1 MNSQIIALGEP
12 LIEFVALNE
21 TCDGAPLY
29 LQGFGGDISN
39 AMIAAARQGAKT
51 GIVSAVGNDPFGAA
65 LKQLWARESVGAS
78 CVIESDAGH
87 TGVYF
92 VQPDA
97 TGRSFSYAR
106 KGSAASLYAPGDLPV
121 EAIKAAEIL
130 HVSAISQ
137 AISGSM
143 REAVRR
149 AAEIA
154 REAGTQVSY
163 DTNLR
168 LNLWSLEEAKA
179 EIEAFAPLADIV
191 FPSDDEARLLT
202 GLEDVDAIIDF
213 YLGFGAKLVCLKRG
227 EAGAVLASPDG
238 GRATIAPHPT
248 KAIDST
254 GAGDAYAGAFL
265 AYYLETGDAE
275 LAARRAAIVAAGTV
289 SGLGAIDPIP
299 SRERVLEAQ
308 SALTNPGGPR

>member
-1 MNSQIIALGEP
+1 MQPDIIALGEP
-12 LIEFVALNE
+12 LIEFVALDE
-21 TCDGAPLY
+21 TRDGAPLHR
-29 LQGFGGDISN
+29 QGFGGDISN
-39 AMIAAARQGAKT
+39 AMIAAARQGAKA
-51 GIVSAVGNDPFGAA
+51 GVVSAVGNDPFGAA
-65 LKQLWARESVGAS
+65 LRGLWQREGVDAS
-78 CVIESDAGH
+78 AVIDSDAGH

-97 TGRSFSYAR
+97 SGRSFSYAR
-106 KGSAASLYAPGDLPV
+106 KGSAASRYARDDLPV
-121 EAIKAAEIL
+121 EAIKAAKIL

-143 REAVRR
+143 RDAVRE
-149 AAEIA
+149 AARIA
-154 REAGTQVSY
+154 RGAGTQVSY

-168 LNLWSLEEAKA
+168 LNLWPLEEAKA
-179 EIEAFAPLADIV
+179 EIEAFSPLADIV

-202 GLEDVDAIIDF
+202 GLEDVNAIIDF

-238 GRATIAPHPT
+238 RTTIAPHPT
-248 KAIDST
+248 TAVDST

-265 AYYLETGDAE
+265 AYYLETGNAD

-299 SRERVLEAQ
+299 MREAVLAAEV
-308 SALTNPGGPR
+308 